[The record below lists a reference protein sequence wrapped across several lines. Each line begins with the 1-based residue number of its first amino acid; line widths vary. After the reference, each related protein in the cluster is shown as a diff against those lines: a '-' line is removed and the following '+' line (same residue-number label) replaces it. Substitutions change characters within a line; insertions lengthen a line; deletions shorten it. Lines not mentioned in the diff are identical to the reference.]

1 MYNISGETAMV
12 NYPNGRKSSWA
23 VRTTSAGG
31 RGMRLEKDINMTND
45 SYLSDDTAVIH
56 KKPTPVTIVKVDY
69 PRREAA
75 KITEAYFKIPST
87 TDYNGIYKGKYI
99 DFEAKECASRTSF
112 PLKSIHLHQIRHL
125 DSILHHGGIAFV
137 IVRWVEFDETWFVP
151 ARKMIEF
158 YDNAS
163 RHSIPY
169 DWFQANGILI
179 PSSYIRPVDY
189 LKIVDRLYFTEGGLT
204 SDGKKE
210 K

>member
-1 MYNISGETAMV
+1 
-12 NYPNGRKSSWA
+12 
-23 VRTTSAGG
+23 
-31 RGMRLEKDINMTND
+31 MRLEKDINMTND

-163 RHSIPY
+163 RRSIPY

-210 K
+210 E